1 MSFSGT
7 IFQGF
12 RVNFITLPLVAII
25 GLSHVR
31 GLFMGIRW
39 KGPYESPPV
48 SLLFFNKIL
57 ASLVLFWDKRRT
69 PKNAG
74 FRNWS
79 NRQLEGKLMLI
90 FNKGKD
96 SLSGAKQIH
105 KKVAVCEYS
114 FKIVFAELWRELIL
128 PKQTFFTGTDTFGTK
143 RRIAAFMLCNLRAC
157 MAVFHFYWFSESTIE
172 YFLSIADPIS
182 ISPSWRRVHFRQ
194 SKVPNDAQVPPIWD
208 L

>member
-25 GLSHVR
+25 RLSHVR

-57 ASLVLFWDKRRT
+57 ASLVPFWDKRGT
-69 PKNAG
+69 PKEAG
-74 FRNWS
+74 FRKWS
-79 NRQLEGKLMLI
+79 KRQLEGKLMLI

-128 PKQTFFTGTDTFGTK
+128 PKQTFFAGTDTFGTK
-143 RRIAAFMLCNLRAC
+143 RRIAAFMLCNLRSR
-157 MAVFHFYWFSESTIE
+157 MAVFHFYWFSESTKE
-172 YFLSIADPIS
+172 YFLSIAWPNFFIPVMEKSSFSS
-182 ISPSWRRVHFRQ
+182 IKGS
-194 SKVPNDAQVPPIWD
+194 
-208 L
+208 